1 MNQNPI
7 QNWIHAGN
15 LITCEYEFTPVVAEL
30 LLEIWSMLGIT
41 IFAFQKRACYVP
53 CNHIS
58 DEVKG
63 RNPSERAGEE
73 GLCFKDVHFMEPFLL
88 STLPG

>member
-7 QNWIHAGN
+7 QNWMHAGN
-15 LITCEYEFTPVVAEL
+15 LITCEYEFTLVVAEL

-41 IFAFQKRACYVP
+41 IFAFQKRAYFVP

-58 DEVKG
+58 DEVKD
-63 RNPSERAGEE
+63 RNPSERAGKEE
-73 GLCFKDVHFMEPFLL
+73 LCFKELHFTEPFLL
-88 STLPG
+88 AVLPV

>member
-41 IFAFQKRACYVP
+41 SFAFQKRAKFVP

-58 DEVKG
+58 DEVKD
-63 RNPSERAGEE
+63 RNPTGRAGR
-73 GLCFKDVHFMEPFLL
+73 KDFVLDTHFMEPFLL
-88 STLPG
+88 AVLSV